1 MKEFHYFDL
10 RGNEVNDWFDV
21 PDEPEYP
28 TKHLTRE
35 IISQFFEKE
44 KVLRSLSG
52 EERENYIMEYEREIW
67 DYIPLYS
74 DLSLFEENG
83 KWGAKNNVL
92 DIVTLAPIYDE
103 VLWNDGL
110 STFYYYKVKSGNKY
124 GVVTPDKNGGKL
136 VIPLIYDEIKRLQ
149 NCEGIV
155 LGRINQKWYIVRYN
169 EERNNSN
176 ELEYD
181 EIIEKE
187 RHYNIE
193 LRTRRGNKWGVY
205 MNDFIIPPIYDDVFV
220 PEIFGWVR
228 VCKDGEWGYIDVN
241 NEFTLDVS
249 EAYSCYYYY
258 L

>member
-10 RGNEVNDWFDV
+10 QGNEVNDWFDV

-136 VIPLIYDEIKRLQ
+136 VVPLIYDEIKRLQ

-155 LGRINQKWYIVRYN
+155 LGRINQKWSISFFN
-169 EERNNSN
+169 EGRDNSV